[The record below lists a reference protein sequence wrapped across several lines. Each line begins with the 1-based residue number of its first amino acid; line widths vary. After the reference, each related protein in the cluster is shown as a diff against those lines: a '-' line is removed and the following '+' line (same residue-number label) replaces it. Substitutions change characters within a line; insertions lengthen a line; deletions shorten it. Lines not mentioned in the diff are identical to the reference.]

1 MTNAQLLQMA
11 RDNLTRFTAAPA
23 PAEALRKAIEAHD
36 IVFALYPDSSSARG
50 FDTYL
55 IKGKPLVPG
64 ASQEDLAR
72 LPTTAV
78 PCADLEE
85 AIALER
91 AFGDGGRGQH

>member
-1 MTNAQLLQMA
+1 MGHDHMTPGDTG
-11 RDNLTRFTAAPA
+11 RDHNMSPGAMGRDHHMGP
-23 PAEALRKAIEAHD
+23 P
-36 IVFALYPDSSSARG
+36 RG

-64 ASQEDLAR
+64 ASEEDLAR
-72 LPTTAV
+72 LATTAV

-91 AFGDGGRGQH
+91 AFGDGGPGQH

>member
-1 MTNAQLLQMA
+1 MTNAELLEMA
-11 RDNLTRFTAAPA
+11 RDNLTRFTAAPT

-36 IVFALYPDSSSARG
+36 IVFALYPDQSPRG

-64 ASQEDLAR
+64 ASEDELAR

-91 AFGDGGRGQH
+91 AFGDGGPGQH

>member
-1 MTNAQLLQMA
+1 MTNAELLEMA
-11 RDNLTRFTAAPA
+11 RNNLTRFTAAPA
-23 PAEALRKAIEAHD
+23 PAEARRQAIEAHD
-36 IVFALYPDSSSARG
+36 IVFALDPDPSPRG
-50 FDTYL
+50 VDTNL
-55 IKGKPLVPG
+55 INGKPQVPG

-91 AFGDGGRGQH
+91 AFGDGGPGQH

>member
-1 MTNAQLLQMA
+1 MTNAELLQMA

-23 PAEALRKAIEAHD
+23 PAEALRKAIEAHA
-36 IVFALYPDSSSARG
+36 IVFALYPDQSPRG

-64 ASQEDLAR
+64 ASAEELAR

-91 AFGDGGRGQH
+91 AFGDGGPGQH

>member
-1 MTNAQLLQMA
+1 MTNAELLEMA

-36 IVFALYPDSSSARG
+36 IVFALYPDQSPRG

-64 ASQEDLAR
+64 ASEEDLAR

-91 AFGDGGRGQH
+91 AFGDGGPGQH

>member
-1 MTNAQLLQMA
+1 MTNAELLEMA
-11 RDNLTRFTAAPA
+11 RNNLTRFTAAPA

-36 IVFALYPDSSSARG
+36 IVFALYPDPSPRG

-64 ASQEDLAR
+64 ASEEDLAR
-72 LPTTAV
+72 LATTAV

-91 AFGDGGRGQH
+91 AFGDGGPGKH

>member
-1 MTNAQLLQMA
+1 MTNAELLEMA

-23 PAEALRKAIEAHD
+23 PAEALRKTIEAHD
-36 IVFALYPDSSSARG
+36 IVFALYPDQSPRG

-55 IKGKPLVPG
+55 IKGKPLVPNTS
-64 ASQEDLAR
+64 AEELAR

-91 AFGDGGRGQH
+91 AFGDGGPGQH

>member
-1 MTNAQLLQMA
+1 MTNAELLEMA
-11 RDNLTRFTAAPA
+11 RDNLTRFTAAPQ
-23 PAEALRKAIEAHD
+23 PADALRKAIETHD
-36 IVFALYPDSSSARG
+36 IVFALYPDQSPRG

-64 ASQEDLAR
+64 ASAEELAR

-91 AFGDGGRGQH
+91 AFGDGGPGQH

>member
-1 MTNAQLLQMA
+1 MTNAELLEMA
-11 RDNLTRFTAAPA
+11 RDNLTRFTAAPQ

-36 IVFALYPDSSSARG
+36 IVFALYPDQSPRG

-64 ASQEDLAR
+64 ASAEELAR

-91 AFGDGGRGQH
+91 AFGDGGPGQH